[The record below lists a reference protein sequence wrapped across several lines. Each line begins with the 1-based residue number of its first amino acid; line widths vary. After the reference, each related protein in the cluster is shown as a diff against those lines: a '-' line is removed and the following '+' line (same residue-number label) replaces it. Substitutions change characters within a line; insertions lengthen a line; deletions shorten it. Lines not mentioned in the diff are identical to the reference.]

1 MAKIDGAEVLY
12 VTGFT
17 VRFEIMLQQLV

>member
-1 MAKIDGAEVLY
+1 MSKIDGAEVLY

-17 VRFEIMLQQLV
+17 IRFEIMFQQLV